1 MESVDEP
8 DYDLLLVEEL
18 CASNEFLRL
27 FLNAATLPDSFVA
40 RHSINREDGSGE
52 TDIEVEVTWTNE
64 KHQKTSAVLLI
75 ENKIDAPFQ
84 PDQPECYAAYRD
96 LLMETSPATLALT
109 VLSAPGRCLSS
120 TDAQFDARVSY
131 EADSSSL
138 QLLIVSRFS
147 LAKA

>member
-1 MESVDEP
+1 M
-8 DYDLLLVEEL
+8 
-18 CASNEFLRL
+18 
-27 FLNAATLPDSFVA
+27 
-40 RHSINREDGSGE
+40 
-52 TDIEVEVTWTNE
+52 
-64 KHQKTSAVLLI
+64 LLI

-84 PDQPECYAAYRD
+84 PDQPERYAAYRD

-131 EADSSSL
+131 EADSSFL